1 MTKRLVYNLMRRVMV
16 GISAPEYFDKT
27 SSCCSKRRS
36 SPSSV
41 CIRAAWVGPVCGGAR
56 APPDT
61 LTAKIIRL
69 HQPENRGERPPDII
83 DHLLAVHRSDPSFLP
98 ETDLGIVALEPIFAP
113 LDTLAHSLSFMLYEL
128 LKRPDLLHRARTEAH
143 TVFEHGGPTA
153 QRLQQLDAIRRT
165 YLETSRLY
173 ATVPRTVRTVA
184 NSFEFAGCTMPA
196 DRQVI
201 LDFTLTH
208 HLPEFFP
215 DPERF
220 DIDRFAP
227 PRNEHRQS
235 ATYMPYGV
243 GTHRCLEGGPG
254 GIRNPDGHGNPSAR
268 RAAGARPA
276 RLHADGL
283 EDQGA
288 CPRAIRASRSGFAWR
303 ASARLPPVRR
313 TTEGPIRKGRFP
325 HYHKE
330 APMLAVGHVAVQL
343 EALPTVWFDYPLKGR
358 SGGRNREQLRAF
370 LGFRQATVND
380 TEPTRLWLSQEVVP
394 QNQDLRHLRSAG
406 HDRCLEYQIE
416 PPSSDRIDRVV
427 GATVRSCE
435 TALFTAI
442 QGFLAGGGEI
452 LP

>member
-1 MTKRLVYNLMRRVMV
+1 M
-16 GISAPEYFDKT
+16 
-27 SSCCSKRRS
+27 
-36 SPSSV
+36 
-41 CIRAAWVGPVCGGAR
+41 
-56 APPDT
+56 
-61 LTAKIIRL
+61 
-69 HQPENRGERPPDII
+69 
-83 DHLLAVHRSDPSFLP
+83 HRSDRSFLP

-113 LDTLAHSLSFMLYEL
+113 FDTLAHSLSFMLYEP

-143 TVFEHGGPTA
+143 TFFEHGGPTA
-153 QRLQQLDAIRRT
+153 QGVQQLDVMRRT
-165 YLETSRLY
+165 YLETPRLY
-173 ATVPRTVRTVA
+173 AMVPRTVRTVA

-196 DRQVI
+196 GRQII
-201 LDFTLTH
+201 LDFALTH

-243 GTHRCLEGGPG
+243 GTHRCLREDLAEFVTLTAMATLLLDAQLALDPPG
-254 GIRNPDGHGNPSAR
+254 YTLTGWKIK
-268 RAAGARPA
+268 
-276 RLHADGL
+276 GL
-283 EDQGA
+283 

-325 HYHKE
+325 HYHKD
-330 APMLAVGHVAVQL
+330 APMLAVGYVAVQL

-358 SGGRNREQLRAF
+358 SGSRNREQLRAF

-427 GATVRSCE
+427 GATVHSCE
-435 TALFTAI
+435 TAFFTAT
-442 QGFLAGGGEI
+442 QGFFAGGGEI